1 MKSGS
6 EVIRAKAPLRLSFA
20 GGGTDVP
27 PFPEN
32 EGGFVLSATIDRAAF
47 ASLSP
52 RDDRAVTVTSHDL
65 GREASFQ
72 VGDQI
77 HFDGNLDLAK
87 AAVRRVIDKEAGG
100 FDVTLRSSAPPGSGL
115 GASSAVVVALI
126 GAMQAHYRTPLTSY
140 EIAELAY
147 LVERQDLGIAGG
159 LQDQYAATF
168 GGFNFI
174 EFHADHVVVNPLR
187 IDDETVRELEH
198 NLLLVDTGRT
208 RMSDHIIADQTSRY
222 LGGEPGAIDALRRQK
237 QLAVAMKNAL
247 LQRRPRV
254 FGELLDEAWH
264 EKRRMSPRIATGY
277 IDDAY
282 EAAKKAGAIG
292 GKVTGAGGG
301 GYMLF
306 YLGEGTRPLVT
317 ESLVN
322 LGLTVTDFGFS
333 RQGLTTWRAW
343 P

>member
-1 MKSGS
+1 
-6 EVIRAKAPLRLSFA
+6 
-20 GGGTDVP
+20 
-27 PFPEN
+27 
-32 EGGFVLSATIDRAAF
+32 
-47 ASLSP
+47 
-52 RDDRAVTVTSHDL
+52 
-65 GREASFQ
+65 
-72 VGDQI
+72 
-77 HFDGNLDLAK
+77 
-87 AAVRRVIDKEAGG
+87 
-100 FDVTLRSSAPPGSGL
+100 
-115 GASSAVVVALI
+115 
-126 GAMQAHYRTPLTSY
+126 MQAHYRTPLTSY

-237 QLAVAMKNAL
+237 QLAVEMKNAL

-282 EAAKKAGAIG
+282 EAAKAAQERNTPLRKAGTPEDMAQAAVWFIEGADLITGEILIVDAGSHLG
-292 GKVTGAGGG
+292 GA
-301 GYMLF
+301 
-306 YLGEGTRPLVT
+306 PLIA
-317 ESLVN
+317 
-322 LGLTVTDFGFS
+322 
-333 RQGLTTWRAW
+333 R
-343 P
+343 